1 MDVFNGY
8 GSNQNNYSS
17 NCYWASVS
25 SKLSLGSF
33 VCYFILC
40 LSFALDIEDLKILF
54 KNPARGDLAGFFI
67 F

>member
-8 GSNQNNYSS
+8 GFNQNNYSS
-17 NCYWASVS
+17 NRDWTFVS

-40 LSFALDIEDLKILF
+40 LSFALDIEKV
-54 KNPARGDLAGFFI
+54 
-67 F
+67 

>member
-1 MDVFNGY
+1 MDVVGRY
-8 GSNQNNYSS
+8 GFNQNNYSS
-17 NCYWASVS
+17 NYYRTSVS

-54 KNPARGDLAGFFI
+54 K
-67 F
+67 